1 MLDFLKIFGEGFLF
15 FIGLPFIL
23 VGLVIYGLYLFVV
36 FIVMS
41 IKGLILFFKG
51 KKYSLMLPEDLKA
64 DEILKKGINL
74 NPQVQTQTVN
84 NSSVTYNN
92 TYNQINISAKSNN
105 NEGLKPVDYLDQS
118 NNDNVNGFLEGKSNG
133 QWE

>member
-23 VGLVIYGLYLFVV
+23 VGLVIYGLYLFVI

-84 NSSVTYNN
+84 NSSVTYNS
-92 TYNQINISAKSNN
+92 TYNQINISAKTNN
-105 NEGLKPVDYLDQS
+105 NEGLKPVDYLDQT
-118 NNDNVNGFLEGKSNG
+118 NGDNVNGFLEGNSNG

>member
-41 IKGLILFFKG
+41 IKCLILFFKG

-64 DEILKKGINL
+64 DEILKNGINL
-74 NPQVQTQTVN
+74 NPQMQTQTVN

-92 TYNQINISAKSNN
+92 TYNQINISPKSNN
-105 NEGLKPVDYLDQS
+105 SEGLKPVDFLDQS
-118 NNDNVNGFLEGKSNG
+118 NSDNVNGFLEGNDNG
-133 QWE
+133 QRE

>member
-133 QWE
+133 Q

>member
-92 TYNQINISAKSNN
+92 TYNQINISAKTNN
-105 NEGLKPVDYLDQS
+105 NEGLKPVDYLDQT
-118 NNDNVNGFLEGKSNG
+118 NNDNVNGFLEGNSNG
-133 QWE
+133 Q